1 MEPINASS
9 ALRELFQTMAQRHL
23 SEGQIPEVESIL
35 TVLTQV
41 LTKTVP
47 QETPFSAIRD
57 ILERTAQRDTGA
69 PKVETEDPSAKIQK
83 ESLKSFMQRHA
94 AQQDETSNLP
104 PKKTPP
110 TLNEVPPLV
119 SEQSLQEDAIR
130 GSFVLAGLGN
140 SDAYGKFIAAIKLRG
155 SSVNK
160 MSIEGLSTVLDFLHP
175 ELTFMARTKLA
186 TILSVVL

>member
-94 AQQDETSNLP
+94 AQQDETS
-104 PKKTPP
+104 KTPP